1 MSAYINPQGE
11 YPRYTGDIQ
20 IEHPEWQIGETLPE
34 GWTMV
39 VESDMPAY
47 DYTTEIVESAEPA
60 LVDGVMTQQWAIRP
74 LTAEELER
82 INAPATAKAKLLALG
97 LTEIEIQT
105 LLRGL

>member
-1 MSAYINPQGE
+1 MQYINPQGE
-11 YPRYTGDIQ
+11 YPRYYGDIMLDV
-20 IEHPEWQIGETLPE
+20 PGWQLGDDLPE
-34 GWTMV
+34 GWVAVANAFAPTFEEGVEV
-39 VESDMPAY
+39 VE
-47 DYTTEIVESAEPA
+47 EIAPA
-60 LVDGVMTQQWAIRP
+60 LVDGVMTQQWAIRA

>member
-1 MSAYINPQGE
+1 MTLYINPQGE
-11 YPRYTGDIQ
+11 YPRYYGDIQ
-20 IEHPEWQIGETLPE
+20 IENPGWEPGNDLPK
-34 GWTMV
+34 GWVQV
-39 VESDMPAY
+39 VETDAPDFDA
-47 DYTTEIVESAEPA
+47 DTERAVAAEPA
-60 LVDGVMTQQWAIRP
+60 LVDGVMTQQWAIRA